1 MRLAPLLLVTAL
13 VSSVSAAELRGHGG
27 PVRALAFSA
36 DGKAL
41 ISGSF
46 DTTVIVW
53 SLATSSAESVQRFH
67 NGSVNAVAAL
77 PDGRS
82 ATAGEDGRIALWQG
96 GTVSPEKVLEGHT
109 APIVALTASADGAQL
124 GSASWDG
131 TARIWTLATGASR
144 VLTGHQGNVNGIAF
158 LGEGRIVTAGYDA
171 TLRIWPKEG
180 APQIVTLPTPLNSV
194 VRVKDG
200 LAIAGADGKL
210 RIAND
215 DGTVTG
221 EVKISETPVIA
232 LAASPDGSQLAASGV
247 RGAIA
252 LIRPPNTKNG
262 GLTIAH
268 TLVGPGLPVWS
279 MAFSPSGDA
288 LFTGGSDRV
297 IRMWNTKTGGLA
309 GPVAGGVPPDP
320 LAAYAGDRGAE
331 VFRACTACHALR
343 PEDGMRAGPSLHQ
356 IMGRKIGSLPG
367 YTYSE
372 GFRALDIVWTKE
384 TIAKLFEIGPHAF
397 TPGTKMP
404 EQTVNRPEDRKALVE
419 FLERATR

>member
-1 MRLAPLLLVTAL
+1 MRIALLLLVTAL
-13 VSSVSAAELRGHGG
+13 VSSASAAELRGHGG
-27 PVRALAFSA
+27 PVRALAFSS

-53 SLATSSAESVQRFH
+53 SLATSSAEAVQRFH

-77 PDGRS
+77 PDGGF
-82 ATAGEDGRIALWQG
+82 ATAGEDGRIALWRRG
-96 GTVSPEKVLEGHT
+96 AASPEKIFEGHT
-109 APIVALTASADGAQL
+109 APIVALTASADGALL

-131 TARIWTLATGASR
+131 TARIWSLATGDSR
-144 VLTGHQGNVNGIAF
+144 ALTGHQGNVNGIAF
-158 LGEGRIVTAGYDA
+158 LGDGRIVTAGYDA

-180 APQIVTLPTPLNSV
+180 PPQIVTLPAPLNSV
-194 VRVKDG
+194 VHVKDA
-200 LAIAGADGKL
+200 LAVAGADGKL
-210 RIAND
+210 RIADD
-215 DGTVTG
+215 DGMVTG
-221 EVKISETPVIA
+221 EIKISETPVIA
-232 LAASPDGSQLAASGV
+232 LAASTDGSQLAASGV

-252 LIRPPNTKNG
+252 LIRTE
-262 GLTIAH
+262 GLAIAH

-279 MAFSPSGDA
+279 MAFSPSGDE
-288 LFTGGSDRV
+288 LYTGGSDRV
-297 IRMWNTKTGGLA
+297 IRTWNTKTGGLA

-320 LAAYAGDRGAE
+320 LAVYAGDRGAE

-356 IMGRKIGSLPG
+356 IMGRKIGALPG
-367 YTYSE
+367 YNYSE
-372 GFRALDIVWTKE
+372 GFRALDIAWTKE

>member
-1 MRLAPLLLVTAL
+1 MRTAL
-13 VSSVSAAELRGHGG
+13 VLLMTALVFPASAAELRGHGG
-27 PVRALAFSA
+27 PVRALAITS
-36 DGKAL
+36 DGKTL

-46 DTTVIVW
+46 DSTAIVW
-53 SLATSSAESVQRFH
+53 SRATSSADSVHRFH
-67 NGSVNAVAAL
+67 NGSVNAITAL
-77 PDGRS
+77 PDGRFAS
-82 ATAGEDGRIALWQG
+82 AGEDGRIALWRRG
-96 GTVSPEKVLEGHT
+96 AGSPETILEGHT
-109 APIVALTASADGAQL
+109 APVVALTASTDGALL

-131 TARIWTLATGASR
+131 TARIWTLSTGESR

-158 LGEGRIVTAGYDA
+158 LGDGRIATAGYDA
-171 TLRIWPKEG
+171 TLRIWPKDG
-180 APQIVTLPTPLNSV
+180 PAQIVTLPTPLNSV
-194 VRVKDG
+194 VRVKDA
-200 LAIAGADGKL
+200 LAVGGADGRL
-210 RIAND
+210 RILD
-215 DGTVTG
+215 DGGKTTG

-232 LAASPDGSQLAASGV
+232 LAASADGAHLAASGV

-252 LIRPPNTKNG
+252 LIRSD
-262 GLTIAH
+262 GLVIEH

-279 MAFSPSGDA
+279 LAFSPSGDA
-288 LFTGGSDRV
+288 LYTGGSDRV

-320 LAAYAGDRGAE
+320 LAVYAGDRGAE

-343 PEDGMRAGPSLHQ
+343 PEDGMRAGPSLHN
-356 IMGRKIGSLPG
+356 IMGRKIGTLPG
-367 YTYSE
+367 YDYSE

-419 FLERATR
+419 FLDRATR